1 MGFRFFKRVK
11 VLPGVTL
18 NLSKSGVSVSVGP
31 QGAKVT
37 VGSGG
42 ANLTLGI
49 PGTGLYWTGKLGDV
63 LGGDKDKE
71 SPAQAGAAARP
82 AAEQAWLEGVTALEQ
97 ERFAEALGPLE
108 QAWSEREQLRG
119 ARSKLSVTLPVTPE
133 IVLALVP
140 DRRGAGLAYAEC
152 LQAQDRRDEAVTVL
166 TTLRAE
172 ADAPVVRAAMAEIE
186 LERNDPAAAL
196 AACGRSRDPVVGLY
210 RARALLVAGRAEEA
224 LTEADKIRQA
234 APEAL
239 RADLDEVAQ
248 AARDLAADPRAPS

>member
-63 LGGDKDKE
+63 LGGEPDKD
-71 SPAQAGAAARP
+71 SPKGAARP
-82 AAEQAWLEGVTALEQ
+82 EAEQAWQDGVAALEQ
-97 ERFAEALGPLE
+97 ERFADALLPLA
-108 QAWSEREQLRG
+108 QAWDQREQLRG
-119 ARSKLSVTLPVTPE
+119 ARSKLSVTMPITPE

-140 DRRGAGLAYAEC
+140 DRKGAGLAYAEC
-152 LQAQDRRDEAVTVL
+152 LQAQDRRDEAVAVL

-172 ADAPVVRAAMAEIE
+172 ADAPVVRAALAEIE

-224 LTEADKIRQA
+224 IAEATKIREA
-234 APEAL
+234 APESL
-239 RADLDEVAQ
+239 RDDLDEVAQ

>member
-37 VGSGG
+37 VGPKG
-42 ANLTLGI
+42 ANVTLGI

-63 LGGDKDKE
+63 LGSEPDDKATGTE
-71 SPAQAGAAARP
+71 RP
-82 AAEQAWLEGVTALEQ
+82 AAEQAWLEGVTALEE
-97 ERFAEALGPLE
+97 ERFADALLPLA
-108 QAWSEREQLRG
+108 QAWDQREQLRG
-119 ARSKLSVTLPVTPE
+119 ARSKLSVTLPITPE

-140 DRRGAGLAYAEC
+140 DRKGAGLAYAEC
-152 LQAQDRRDEAVTVL
+152 LQAQERRDEAVTVL
-166 TTLRAE
+166 GTLRTE
-172 ADAPVVRAAMAEIE
+172 ADAPVVRAALAEIE

-210 RARALLVAGRAEEA
+210 RARALLVAGKAEEA
-224 LTEADKIRQA
+224 LIEATKIREA
-234 APEAL
+234 APESL

-248 AARDLAADPRAPS
+248 AARELAADPRAPS